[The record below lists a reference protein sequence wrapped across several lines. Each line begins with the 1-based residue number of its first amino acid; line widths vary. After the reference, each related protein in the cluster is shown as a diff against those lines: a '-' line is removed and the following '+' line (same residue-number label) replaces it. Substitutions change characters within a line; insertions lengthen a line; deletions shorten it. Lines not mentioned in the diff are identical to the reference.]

1 MFPFVVSSFV
11 ILLVGYDSIPIFVE
25 VLPVREIFTAGLGGV
40 IFVVFCGGLA
50 PRSLAV
56 SIGASRSRSLG

>member
-25 VLPVREIFTAGLGGV
+25 VLPVREIFTAGPGGV

-56 SIGASRSRSLG
+56 SIGTSRSRSFG